1 MTEIIIDDNL
11 WREQTKARTQLRR
24 DIRWKLSIIFYAIQ
38 LWLSHCFGR
47 LEQRRIVITESHFNL
62 EHCSL
67 CNRTPIS
74 DLLNNLIFHIR
85 RKHKNSLNGG
95 NRENKYCSSREIHF
109 IVFHTFRSSLEISLK
124 AFSQALRTKYFRH
137 CDTIVECSNNRES
150 SKPLDSEHRFQG
162 WN

>member
-1 MTEIIIDDNL
+1 MTGANEGTNA
-11 WREQTKARTQLRR
+11 ARRA
-24 DIRWKLSIIFYAIQ
+24 IRWKLSIIFYAIQ

-67 CNRTPIS
+67 CNRKPIS

-85 RKHKNSLNGG
+85 RKHKNSLNDG

-109 IVFHTFRSSLEISLK
+109 ICFPHFGARSRLAWKLFREHLERNISAIVTQSSSARTIARAPSLWIPNI
-124 AFSQALRTKYFRH
+124 
-137 CDTIVECSNNRES
+137 D
-150 SKPLDSEHRFQG
+150 SKVGINFDFCVNL
-162 WN
+162 